1 MPFSRL
7 IKIFTSLRLTVV
19 LLAFGIIL
27 LFIGTLAQVDEGLY
41 NSQARYFRQWLVFG
55 VDLFGEK
62 IPIILPGGYLI
73 GTLLL
78 VNLLAA
84 HIYRFKFSVKKIGI
98 QLLHAGVILFLVGQL
113 VTDMLSHETQMHFFA
128 GETRA
133 YAESPQY
140 YELIFETPTASN
152 TQQVV
157 SIPASWLAR
166 GGVIQDTNLPFTIR
180 VKQYWINSEPEFRAP
195 MQQNGSPL
203 ASNGVALKFDFHPLA
218 EAKTTD
224 EKNVPTSL
232 IELDSAGGSLGDWVV
247 SDWTDD
253 AAMIEAI
260 RNNYAAMAGAQMA
273 GDIVKDLTQPQ
284 TVFADGKKF
293 TFRLQA
299 ERTLF
304 PFSLT
309 LLKAT
314 HTFYQGTDT
323 PKDFRSLVQL
333 QNPRTGENRQVEIS
347 MNHPLRYEG
356 LTFYQYQMNAS
367 EAAMQAGQTPS
378 SVLMVVHNP
387 GWLTPYIGCALVAL
401 GLVIQ
406 FMFHLV
412 GFIAKKR

>member
-1 MPFSRL
+1 MLIGKL

-27 LFIGTLAQVDEGLY
+27 LFVGTLAQVDEGLY
-41 NSQARYFRQWLVFG
+41 NAQARYFRQWIVLG
-55 VDLFGEK
+55 LDLFGTR

-78 VNLLAA
+78 INLLAA
-84 HIYRFKFSVKKIGI
+84 HIYHFQFSVKKIGI
-98 QLLHAGVILFLVGQL
+98 MLAHAGVVLVLVGQL
-113 VTDMLSHETQMHFFA
+113 VTDMLAQETQMHFYV
-128 GETRA
+128 GGTRS
-133 YAESPQY
+133 YSESPQY
-140 YELIFETPTASN
+140 YDLIFKKPAASN
-152 TQQVV
+152 TEQVV

-166 GGVIQDTNLPFTIR
+166 GGVIQNTNLPFTILA
-180 VKQYWINSEPEFRAP
+180 KQYWVNSEPSFRAP
-195 MQQNGSPL
+195 MMQNGPPL

-218 EAKTTD
+218 EAKATD
-224 EKNVPTSL
+224 EKNVPTAL
-232 IELDSAGGSLGDWVV
+232 IELDSANDSLGDWVV

-253 AAMIEAI
+253 AAMIEAV
-260 RNNYAAMAGAQMA
+260 RNNYASIRGPQMA
-273 GDIVKDLTQPQ
+273 REVVNDLTQPQ
-284 TVFADGKKF
+284 TVIVAGKKY
-293 TFRLQA
+293 TFALQA
-299 ERTLF
+299 ERTIF

-314 HTFYQGTDT
+314 HTFYEGTDT

-333 QNPRTGENRQVEIS
+333 QNPHTGENRQVEIS
-347 MNHPLRYEG
+347 MNHPFRYAG

-367 EAAMQAGQTPS
+367 EAAVEAGQTPS

-387 GWLTPYIGCALVAL
+387 SWLTPYIACGLVAL

-412 GFIAKKR
+412 GFISKKR